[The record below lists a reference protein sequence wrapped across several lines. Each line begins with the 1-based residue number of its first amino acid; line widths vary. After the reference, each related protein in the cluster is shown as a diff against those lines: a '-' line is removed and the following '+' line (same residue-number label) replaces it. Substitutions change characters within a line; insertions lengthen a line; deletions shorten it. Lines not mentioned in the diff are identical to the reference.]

1 MIERQGPL
9 SLSQQCELLG
19 LSRAAFYYQAVKTDA
34 YELELM
40 ALLDRQYLQ
49 TPFYGSRRMAAWLKT
64 QGHAV
69 NRKRVQRL
77 MLRMGLAAIY
87 QRPRTSKPAPE
98 HRIYPYLLRGL
109 KIERVGQVWAADITY
124 IPMARGFLY
133 LVAVMDWVSRYVLA
147 WRLSNLLDASF
158 CIEALED
165 ALSQGRPEIFNTDQG
180 SQFTDDGFIG
190 VLRAHGVAIS
200 MDGRG
205 RFADNIFVERLWRSL
220 KYEEVYLKAY
230 ENVAEARQGIT
241 AYFEFYHHQRLHQAL
256 AYRTRARSSTK
267 RRHLPVRRG
276 GKTLARTQHYQPNEM
291 QTWAGFPTLR
301 SPDRCLEDRV
311 HLSADNPEQPE
322 HHRLR
327 LLRG

>member
-1 MIERQGPL
+1 MVERPGPL
-9 SLSQQCELLG
+9 SLSRQCQLLG
-19 LSRAAFYYQAVKTDA
+19 LNRAALYYQAAQVDA

-40 ALLDRQYLQ
+40 ALIDRQYLR
-49 TPFYGSRRMAAWLKT
+49 TPFYGSRRMTAWLQA

-77 MLRMGLAAIY
+77 MQRMGLAAIY
-87 QRPRTSKPAPE
+87 QRPRTSRPAPA

-109 KIERVGQVWAADITY
+109 RIERVHQVWAADITY

-158 CIEALED
+158 CIEALEE
-165 ALSQGRPEIFNTDQG
+165 ALRQRRPEIFNTDQG
-180 SQFTDDGFIG
+180 SQFTDDGFTG

-230 ENVAEARQGIT
+230 DNVAQARQGIA
-241 AYFEFYHHQRLHQAL
+241 AYFEFYNHQRPHQAL
-256 AYRTRARSSTK
+256 GYRAPRQLLEEGLGMS
-267 RRHLPVRRG
+267 PV
-276 GKTLARTQHYQPNEM
+276 
-291 QTWAGFPTLR
+291 
-301 SPDRCLEDRV
+301 C
-311 HLSADNPEQPE
+311 DN
-322 HHRLR
+322 RLR
-327 LLRG
+327 HGP

>member
-1 MIERQGPL
+1 MVERPGPL
-9 SLSQQCELLG
+9 SLRRQCQLLG
-19 LSRAAFYYQAVKTDA
+19 LNRAALYYQAAQVDA

-40 ALLDRQYLQ
+40 ALLDRQYLR
-49 TPFYGSRRMAAWLKT
+49 TPFYGSRRMTAWLQS

-77 MLRMGLAAIY
+77 MQRMGLAAIY
-87 QRPRTSKPAPE
+87 QRPRTSRPASA

-109 KIERVGQVWAADITY
+109 RIERVHQVWAADITY

-147 WRLSNLLDASF
+147 WRLSNLLDADF
-158 CIEALED
+158 CIEALEE
-165 ALSQGRPEIFNTDQG
+165 ALRQGRPDMFNTDQG
-180 SQFTDDGFIG
+180 SQFTGDGFTG
-190 VLRAHGVAIS
+190 VLRGHGVAIS

-230 ENVAEARQGIT
+230 ENVAQARHGIA

-256 AYRTRARSSTK
+256 GYRT
-267 RRHLPVRRG
+267 P
-276 GKTLARTQHYQPNEM
+276 YQLLLEGLGM
-291 QTWAGFPTLR
+291 
-301 SPDRCLEDRV
+301 SPAFETI
-311 HLSADNPEQPE
+311 
-322 HHRLR
+322 
-327 LLRG
+327 G

>member
-1 MIERQGPL
+1 M
-9 SLSQQCELLG
+9 
-19 LSRAAFYYQAVKTDA
+19 
-34 YELELM
+34 
-40 ALLDRQYLQ
+40 
-49 TPFYGSRRMAAWLKT
+49 
-64 QGHAV
+64 

-77 MLRMGLAAIY
+77 MQRMGLAAIY
-87 QRPRTSKPAPE
+87 QRPRTSRPAPE

-109 KIERVGQVWAADITY
+109 RIERVGQVWAADITY

-158 CIEALED
+158 CIEALEE

-180 SQFTDDGFIG
+180 SQFTDDDFTG

-230 ENVAEARQGIT
+230 ESVAEARQGIA
-241 AYFEFYHHQRLHQAL
+241 AYFEFYNHQRLHQAL
-256 AYRTRARSSTK
+256 GYRTPRQVFEQALDLSQFCG
-267 RRHLPVRRG
+267 G
-276 GKTLARTQHYQPNEM
+276 GKTLARSQHYQHNEM
-291 QTWAGFPTLR
+291 QTRAGFLSLR
-301 SPDRCLEDRV
+301 SPDRGLEDRV
-311 HLSADNPEQPE
+311 HL
-322 HHRLR
+322 RLR
-327 LLRG
+327 TMPLLADQVSELWLTHYR